1 MNPRTLARRARNYG
15 TLLGLAALASCGDGG
30 AAFDPEASGR
40 DKPLVV
46 TTFHPT
52 EYMTGRIAGDA
63 FEVICD
69 VPDYADA
76 LFWRPDEI
84 LVAKYQTADLIILN
98 GAGLET
104 WLDEVSLP
112 KSKMVDTTASFDSRF
127 LEFETTTTHSHGG
140 GEEHTHEGVDAH
152 TWVDPENARIQA
164 EAILEGLIRVLP
176 KEEEALRG
184 RFGELAEELA
194 ALDQGYAE
202 LGDLPEGHVLVASH
216 PAYNYLADR
225 HGWAVVNLDLDPEG
239 MPADEDFE
247 EVAAQ
252 LEGKTARALL
262 WESEP
267 LPEIAERFREDLGL
281 VSFTVSPAELIG
293 AEEAA
298 AGVDFMTLQT
308 DNLSAVRAA
317 FALSN

>member
-1 MNPRTLARRARNYG
+1 MNDLIHLRPVQKFGLA
-15 TLLGLAALASCGDGG
+15 LGLFALTSCGEESV
-30 AAFDPEASGR
+30 AFDPEASGR
-40 DKPLVV
+40 EKPLVV

-52 EYMTGRIAGDA
+52 EYMAKRIGGDA

-84 LVAKYQTADLIILN
+84 LVAKYQTADLIVLN

-112 KSKMVDTTASFDSRF
+112 RFRMVDTTASFESRF
-127 LEFETTTTHSHGG
+127 LEFESATTHSHGG

-164 EAILEGLIRVLP
+164 EAILEGMIRVLP
-176 KEEEALRG
+176 GKESELRSRFETLEA
-184 RFGELAEELA
+184 ELM
-194 ALDQGYAE
+194 ALDEGYRE
-202 LGDLPEGHVLVASH
+202 LGPLPEGHVLVASH

-225 HGWAVVNLDLDPEG
+225 HGWALVNLDLDPES
-239 MPADEDFE
+239 MPGDEEFD
-247 EVAAQ
+247 EVRAE
-252 LEGKTARALL
+252 LEGKTAKALL

-267 LPEIAERFREDLGL
+267 LPEIAERFEEELGL
-281 VSFTVSPAELIG
+281 VSLTVSPAELVG
-293 AEEAA
+293 AAEAA
-298 AGVDFMTLQT
+298 AGVDFMTVQAN
-308 DNLSAVRAA
+308 NLSAVRAA